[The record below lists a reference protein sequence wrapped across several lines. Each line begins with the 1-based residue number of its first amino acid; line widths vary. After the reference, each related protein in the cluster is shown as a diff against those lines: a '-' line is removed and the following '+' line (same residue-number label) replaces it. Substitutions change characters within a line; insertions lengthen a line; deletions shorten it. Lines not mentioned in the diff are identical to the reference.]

1 MPTLAPQESQLAR
14 PNKRPKY
21 EGVESKMKSHLRTFL
36 KIAPSSMAKH
46 IDNYTTG
53 EEAIVQFGD
62 SNEETMIPIELM
74 EEHFAKFSH
83 YVEEGH
89 TSLSFKFLREL
100 AQAACGTPYEYE
112 HPRLWAVRKVLEK
125 YIEDPLCE
133 DAFPGADSKSPYRT
147 DGIARASFLAYLL
160 RECKNKVSDEV
171 RPQIIAYYAHYIND
185 ITTYR
190 KHLVGTTRF
199 PVLGILDTGMVIYL
213 LMFAYLFMSYSR
225 SSVASSC
232 HDLGSGETLP

>member
-1 MPTLAPQESQLAR
+1 
-14 PNKRPKY
+14 
-21 EGVESKMKSHLRTFL
+21 MKSHLGTFL
-36 KIAPSSMAKH
+36 KIVPSSMAKH

-53 EEAIVQFGD
+53 KEAIVQFSD
-62 SNEETMIPIELM
+62 SNEETMIPIELI
-74 EEHFAKFSH
+74 EKHFAKFSH
-83 YVEEGH
+83 YVEEGCILD
-89 TSLSFKFLREL
+89 SLKFLQEL
-100 AQAACGTPYEYE
+100 AQVACGCYKYE
-112 HPRLWAVRKVLEK
+112 HPWLWAVCKVLEQ

-133 DAFPGADSKSPYRT
+133 DAFPGVDLNSPYRT

-171 RPQIIAYYAHYIND
+171 HPQIIVYYTHYIND
-185 ITTYR
+185 TTMYC
-190 KHLVGTTRF
+190 KHLVGTTHF

-213 LMFAYLFMSYSR
+213 LMFTYLFMSYSR